1 MGVFLLALYGIERL
15 ESFVENSGLAIAR
28 LMAHEVIVLPVL
40 LIAHCIAENL
50 VNMLVVVDEEEQMRV
65 EDVLVFLLDHQ
76 RFSHACNGLIQVVFD
91 QLSQAFAERRLRQVV
106 LVEVFE
112 FVSSKWLVFQ
122 LRGVPQRNLRSLIS
136 MHSTY

>member
-40 LIAHCIAENL
+40 LIADCIAQDF
-50 VNMLVVVDEEEQMRV
+50 VNMLVVVDKEQQMCV
-65 EDVLVFLLDHQ
+65 EDVLVFLLDHK

-91 QLSQAFAERRLRQVV
+91 QLSQTFAERRLGEVV
-106 LVEVFE
+106 LVEVFK
-112 FVSSKWLVFQ
+112 FISSNGLIFKLC
-122 LRGVPQRNLRSLIS
+122 GVPQRNLRSLIS
-136 MHSTY
+136 MHSTF